1 MRGGRSFLFLLGL
14 LAGPAV
20 AQAVHDYENL
30 PEARSLMTP
39 QKLLGS
45 LPKRIDG
52 SPDWVRALDLQL
64 IAPRS
69 TRSGASRPE
78 EAVAMPKD
86 GMVFTNTLFMP
97 HVVFPHRQHAEW
109 LTCMNCHEFL
119 FEMKATGRGQGMTAI
134 FQGRH
139 CGFCHGRV
147 AFSPEGSCYRCH
159 SKENPNA
166 AKASSPFVEPKT
178 VEAGAPAASNAPSVP
193 VVAEE
198 VKKPRRGARQ
208 STWTSGRLTPSVVP
222 PPAETPPP
230 PAPGETPQLN

>member
-1 MRGGRSFLFLLGL
+1 MRAWRSLLLIYSL
-14 LAGPAV
+14 LAGPAA

-52 SPDWVRALDLQL
+52 SPDWVRALDLKL
-64 IAPRS
+64 IQPRS
-69 TRSGASRPE
+69 TRSGAPRSDE
-78 EAVAMPKD
+78 VVAMPKD
-86 GMVFTNTLFMP
+86 GIVFSNTMFMP

-134 FQGRH
+134 FQGKH

-159 SKENPNA
+159 SKENPDA
-166 AKASSPFVEPKT
+166 LKASSPFAEPKT
-178 VEAGAPAASNAPSVP
+178 VEAGAPAAAIVPSAPAPS
-193 VVAEE
+193 EE
-198 VKKPRRGARQ
+198 VKRPRRGARQ
-208 STWTSGRLTPSVVP
+208 STYTSGRLTPSVVRP
-222 PPAETPPP
+222 PEES
-230 PAPGETPQLN
+230 PAPETGDTPKLN